1 MRPLRLAL
9 IDDYEVVV
17 QGLAT
22 MLRTYHGRVEIVE
35 LNANTRV
42 GDRVDIA
49 LYDSF
54 ANPQGDRDQVREL
67 STNPLVDHV
76 VVYSWNLEDAL
87 VASALANGARGY
99 VGKSLPAAQLVAALE
114 AIHRGGEQVHRG
126 EPGAAK
132 VIGGDWPGREEGLT
146 QREAEVLAL
155 ITQGL
160 SNADIADIAHLS
172 INSVKTYI
180 RNCYRR
186 IGATSRSQAVLWGV
200 EHGFRPDRKRID
212 PRTDDT
218 QPDIS

>member
-1 MRPLRLAL
+1 M

-22 MLRTYHGRVEIVE
+22 MLRTYHDRVEIVE
-35 LNANTRV
+35 LNANTPV

-54 ANPQGDRDQVREL
+54 ANPQGDRDQVRQL
-67 STNPLVDHV
+67 SKNPLVDRV
-76 VVYSWNLEDAL
+76 VVYSWNLEARL
-87 VASALANGARGY
+87 VAAALTNGAHGY
-99 VGKSLPAAQLVAALE
+99 VSKSLPAGQLVAALE
-114 AIHRGGEQVHRG
+114 EIHRGGQPVHG
-126 EPGAAK
+126 GIPSTTK

-160 SNADIADIAHLS
+160 SNADIADRAHLS

-186 IGATSRSQAVLWGV
+186 IGVTSRSQAVLWGV
-200 EHGFRPDRKRID
+200 EHGFRPDRRRIID
-212 PRTDDT
+212 P
-218 QPDIS
+218 S